1 MALKVFNTLT
11 RKKEDFKPIESGKVK
26 MYVCGPTVYGYIH
39 IGNARPLI
47 FFDVV
52 RKYLEALNY
61 EVEYIINF
69 TDVDDK
75 IIKKANEMNRT
86 VTEVADQFIE
96 AYLDDSKHLLVKP
109 ATIYPRVTE
118 NMKEIIEFITK
129 LVDGG
134 YAYANDGDVFY
145 RTGEFKDYGKLSH
158 QNLEELQFGKRIEVD
173 DRKENPQDFVLWKKA
188 KPGEVFWES
197 PWGDGRPGWHIE
209 CSTMAKKYLGETMDI
224 HGGGQDLQFP
234 HHECEIAQSEVVNH
248 TPLAN
253 YWLHNGY
260 VNINNEKMSKS
271 LGNGVNVKQLLKNY
285 KAEVIRYF
293 ILSTHYSNPLN
304 FSGEVMEQAKQS
316 LARIQNCISN
326 LDYRLENVSN
336 HSESQQDVE
345 QKVALILETF
355 HKRMQDDF
363 NTADAITSIFD
374 LVTETNQYLQNDKV
388 DSNILGKMKS
398 VFQEMNTILGLI
410 KDENNELLDEE
421 VENLIQERVNARKN
435 KNWARAD
442 EIRDELQQ
450 QGILL
455 EDTPQGMRW
464 KRK

>member
-11 RKKEDFKPIESGKVK
+11 RKKEEFQSIEPGKVK

-52 RKYLEALNY
+52 RKYLETLKYN
-61 EVEYIINF
+61 VEYIVNF

-75 IIKKANEMNRT
+75 IIKKANETNKS
-86 VTEVADQFIE
+86 VSEVAEQFIE
-96 AYLDDSKHLLVKP
+96 AYLEDSKNLGVKP
-109 ATIYPRVTE
+109 ATGYPRVTE
-118 NMKEIIEFITK
+118 NMQEIIEFIAT
-129 LVDGG
+129 LVEDG

-145 RTGEFKDYGKLSH
+145 RTNKFEEYGKLSH
-158 QNLEELQFGKRIEVD
+158 QKIEDLQYGKRIEVD
-173 DRKENPQDFVLWKKA
+173 ERKENPQDFVLWKKA

-209 CSTMAKKYLGETMDI
+209 CSAMASKFLGKTMDI

-234 HHECEIAQSEVVNH
+234 HHECEIAQSEIVNDA
-248 TPLAN
+248 PLAN

-271 LGNGVNVKQLLKNY
+271 LGNGINVTELLSRY
-285 KAEVIRYF
+285 SAEVIRYF

-304 FSGEVMEQAKQS
+304 FSEEIMEQSKQS
-316 LARIQNCISN
+316 LDRIQNCISN
-326 LDYRLENVSN
+326 LDYRLENTTADN
-336 HSESQQDVE
+336 NVE
-345 QKVALILETF
+345 QNLDQKIKLIIENF
-355 HKRMQDDF
+355 HGRMQDDF
-363 NTADAITSIFD
+363 NTADAITSMFD
-374 LVTETNQYLQNDKV
+374 LVSETNQYLKQKEV
-388 DSNILGKMKS
+388 IHSSLQRLKS
-398 VFQEMNTILGLI
+398 AFNEMNTVLGLVAE
-410 KDENNELLDEE
+410 KNNEMLDEE
-421 VENLIQERVNARKN
+421 VENLIQERMEARKN

-442 EIRDELQQ
+442 EIRDLLQQ

-464 KRK
+464 RRK

>member
-1 MALKVFNTLT
+1 MALKVYNTLS
-11 RKKEDFKPIESGKVK
+11 RKKEEFQSIEPGKVK

-52 RKYLEALNY
+52 RKYLETLKY
-61 EVEYIINF
+61 DVEYIINF

-75 IIKKANEMNRT
+75 IIKKANETNKT
-86 VTEVADQFIE
+86 VSEVAEQFIE
-96 AYLDDSKHLLVKP
+96 AYLEDSKHLGVKP
-109 ATIYPRVTE
+109 ATGYPRVTE
-118 NMKEIIEFITK
+118 NMQEIIEFIST
-129 LVDGG
+129 LVGDG

-145 RTGEFKDYGKLSH
+145 RTNKFEEYGKLSH
-158 QNLEELQFGKRIEVD
+158 QNIEELQYGKRVEVD

-209 CSTMAKKYLGETMDI
+209 CSAMASKFLGKTMDI

-234 HHECEIAQSEVVNH
+234 HHECEVAQSEVVNSA
-248 TPLAN
+248 PLAN

-271 LGNGVNVKQLLKNY
+271 LGNGVNVTQLLSQY
-285 KAEVIRYF
+285 TAEVIRYF

-304 FSGEVMEQAKQS
+304 FSEEIMEQAEQS
-316 LARIQNCISN
+316 LGRIQNCISN
-326 LDYRLENVSN
+326 LDYRLENATDDN
-336 HSESQQDVE
+336 NVE
-345 QKVALILETF
+345 QGLEQKINLIVENF
-355 HKRMQDDF
+355 HGRMQDDF
-363 NTADAITSIFD
+363 NTADAITSMFD
-374 LVTETNQYLQNDKV
+374 LVSETNQYLKREEIIQANLQRIKGAF
-388 DSNILGKMKS
+388 N
-398 VFQEMNTILGLI
+398 EMNTVLGLVAE
-410 KDENNELLDEE
+410 ENNDLLDEE
-421 VENLIQERVNARKN
+421 VENLIQERMEARKN

-442 EIRDELQQ
+442 EIRDLLHQ

-464 KRK
+464 RRK